1 LATLKLSPLLV
12 WVNVARPAVADELV
26 HPGSV
31 RPARAR
37 KPAKSDDVV
46 PQARFGL
53 ETVLPPAGREAFAPS
68 CRSP

>member
-37 KPAKSDDVV
+37 KPAKSDDAV

-53 ETVLPPAGREAFAPS
+53 ETV
-68 CRSP
+68 